1 MNYRTIPE
9 AFIATCAK
17 FGDKKAAF
25 KFRDKE
31 GKMREINYEELRQQV
46 ECFAIG
52 LLEFGL
58 KTGDRI
64 GIVSENRIEWIIA
77 DLAIASIG
85 AISVPVFPTLTAKQL
100 EYIFNDCSASAIIVS
115 NSLQLR
121 KILEVRENIPSLRHI
136 IIMNEDYSP
145 KEIYIK
151 TINSIIETGQKAK
164 QEQDCTKILINSIE
178 KIKEDD
184 ILTLIYTSGTTGN
197 PKGVMLTHKNI
208 LANFRGINEAF
219 HFDEND
225 VSVSYLPLSHSY
237 ERTTGYYT
245 LFFNG
250 VTIGLADS
258 IDTLLPFIQEIRP
271 TVMTTVPRF
280 LETVKKKIFS
290 AMEKEKPAK
299 KLIFK
304 NAIAT
309 GQKYVYARQNGK
321 IPVFLELKYKLFDK
335 LVYSK
340 IREKMGGRLRLLVS
354 GGAALSD
361 AVYEFFALIGITT
374 LQGYGLTEAS
384 PVVSV
389 NREDDIEI
397 GTIGKPLYNVEVK
410 FAEDGEILVRGDN
423 VMKGYWNDPEA
434 TNNAIDEEGWLY
446 TGDVGILTPKGNIK
460 ITDRKKHIFVSSG
473 GKNIAP
479 QPIENLLAQSKYIDH
494 VVLIGEK
501 REFCTAL
508 IIPNFEQLEGLAKE
522 FDISYSNKSEL
533 ISNPKIINHIK
544 KEIDY
549 YQKDLA
555 KYEKVRKFALL
566 SEPFSIENGE
576 LSPKMSIRRHV
587 VEKKYAEIID
597 QLYKSND

>member
-1 MNYRTIPE
+1 MNYKTIPE

-17 FGDKKAAF
+17 YGNKKTAF
-25 KFRDKE
+25 KFYGTD
-31 GKMREINYEELRQQV
+31 GKMQEINYEELRQKV

-52 LLEFGL
+52 LMEFGL

-64 GIVSENRIEWIIA
+64 GIVSENRLEWIIS

-100 EYIFNDCSASAIIVS
+100 EYIYNDCTATAIIVS
-115 NSLQLR
+115 NSFQLR
-121 KILEVRENIPSLRHI
+121 KILDVKDNIPTLRHT
-136 IIMNEDYSP
+136 IIMNDDYSP

-151 TINSIIETGQKAK
+151 TINSIIETGRKTK
-164 QEQDCTKILINSIE
+164 EEQDCTKILINSIE
-178 KIKEDD
+178 RINEND

-197 PKGVMLTHKNI
+197 PKGVMLSHKNI
-208 LANFRGINEAF
+208 LANYEGIHEAVKL
-219 HFDEND
+219 FDTD
-225 VSVSYLPLSHSY
+225 TSVSYLPLSHSY

-245 LFFNG
+245 LFFTG

-258 IDTLLPFIQEIRP
+258 IDTLLPFIQEVKP

-299 KLIFK
+299 RIIFK
-304 NAIAT
+304 NAVEI
-309 GQKYVYARQNGK
+309 GRKYVYAKQNK
-321 IPVFLELKYKLFDK
+321 RIPLFLELKYKLFDK

-361 AVYEFFALIGITT
+361 DVYEFFASVGITT

-384 PVVSV
+384 PVVSA
-389 NREDDIEI
+389 NREQDIEI
-397 GTIGKPLYNVEVK
+397 GTIGKPLFNVEVR

-423 VMKGYWNDPEA
+423 VMKGYWNDQQA
-434 TNNAIDEEGWLY
+434 TDNAIDEEGWLY
-446 TGDVGILTPKGNIK
+446 TGDVGILTPMGNIK

-479 QPIENLLAQSKYIDH
+479 QPIENLLSQSKYIEH

-501 REFCTAL
+501 KEYCTAL
-508 IIPNFEQLEGLAKE
+508 ITPNFDQLEGLAKD
-522 FDISYSNKSEL
+522 FDIPYSNKSEL
-533 ISNPKIINHIK
+533 ISHPKIVNHIK

-555 KYEKVRKFALL
+555 KYEKVRKFAML
-566 SEPFSIENGE
+566 SEPFTIENGE
-576 LSPKMSIRRHV
+576 LSPKMSIKRHV

>member
-1 MNYRTIPE
+1 MNFRTIPE
-9 AFIATCAK
+9 AFIATCTK
-17 FGDKKAAF
+17 YGSNKIAF
-25 KFRDKE
+25 KFYGTDGLMKE
-31 GKMREINYEELRQQV
+31 VNYIELQQKV

-52 LLEFGL
+52 LMEFGL

-85 AISVPVFPTLTAKQL
+85 AISVPVFPTLTSKQL
-100 EYIFNDCSASAIIVS
+100 EYIYNDCSATAIIVS
-115 NSLQLR
+115 NSFQLR
-121 KILEVRENIPSLRHI
+121 KILEVKDNIPSLRHI
-136 IIMNEDYSP
+136 IIMNDDYSP
-145 KEIYIK
+145 KEIHIK
-151 TINSIIETGQKAK
+151 TLNSIIDTGKK
-164 QEQDCTKILINSIE
+164 TKEEQDCTKILMSTIE

-208 LANFRGINEAF
+208 LSNYEGIHEAV
-219 HFDEND
+219 HLYDTD
-225 VSVSYLPLSHSY
+225 TSVSYLPLSHSY

-245 LFFNG
+245 LFFTG

-258 IDTLLPFIQEIRP
+258 IDTLLPFIQEVKP

-280 LETVKKKIFS
+280 LETVKRKIFS

-299 KLIFK
+299 RIIFK
-304 NAIAT
+304 NAVAT
-309 GQKYVYARQNGK
+309 GKKYVYAKQEKK
-321 IPVFLELKYKLFDK
+321 IPLFLELKYKLFDK

-361 AVYEFFALIGITT
+361 DVYEFFASVGITT
-374 LQGYGLTEAS
+374 LQGYGLTEAA
-384 PVVSV
+384 PVVSA
-389 NREDDIEI
+389 NREEDIEI
-397 GTIGKPLYNVEVK
+397 GTIGKPLFNVEVK
-410 FAEDGEILVRGDN
+410 FAEDGEILVRGNN
-423 VMKGYWNDPEA
+423 VMKGYWGDEQA
-434 TNNAIDEEGWLY
+434 TESAIDEDGWLY
-446 TGDVGILTPKGNIK
+446 TGDIGVLTLRGNIK

-479 QPIENLLAQSKYIDH
+479 QPIENLLSQSKYIEH

-501 REFCTAL
+501 REYCTAL
-508 IIPNFEQLEGLAKE
+508 ITPNFEQLEGLAKD
-522 FDISYSNKSEL
+522 FDIPFSNKNEL
-533 ISNPKIINHIK
+533 ITHPKIINHIK

-555 KYEKVRKFALL
+555 KYEKVRKFVML
-566 SEPFSIENGE
+566 SEPFTIENGE
-576 LSPKMSIRRHV
+576 LSPKMSIKRHV